1 MPVGVW
7 NVREHVREALRGKPS
22 ELHGFEE
29 LFDFIRT
36 RMDIPVGTWIKNS
49 TLLTLSLK
57 QKRLA

>member
-7 NVREHVREALRGKPS
+7 NVRGHVREALRGKPV

-29 LFDFIRT
+29 LFAFIGSK
-36 RMDIPVGTWIKNS
+36 MAIPVDKWIKNS
-49 TLLTLSLK
+49 TLLTLSVK